1 MTFLDELAQRGI
13 IEQKQILEVKR
24 RANEAFGGDIDQAL
38 IELGMSEK
46 NLISLKS
53 AYFNIPSTVVD
64 ITHVTPELLKYIPK
78 DTVDHYQFVPI
89 GLQNGILEV
98 GIVDPDNIAAMD
110 ALRFVSGKS
119 NVPFKLFIVSPSDFK
134 QAVTAYR
141 QLTAEVDQAL
151 SEFNTESLAQEDT
164 DLAIEQA
171 NIQQSLAPGEEERI
185 VEEAPIIK
193 IVAVI
198 IRHAIEGEAS
208 DIHIENGGDKVKVR
222 FRVDGVLHTSLVLPL
237 NVYAGVIARVKIL
250 SKLRLDEK
258 RKPQDGNFS
267 AKIDGRKID
276 FRVSTLPTYYGEKVV
291 IRILDSEKGVRS
303 LEQLN
308 MSKRNLDLI
317 RNAIKRPY
325 GLILVTGPTGSG
337 KSTTLYSLI
346 NELDRETANVVS
358 LEDPV
363 EYHIPDM
370 NQSQVMPEIGY
381 TFASGLRSILRQDPN
396 IIMVGEIRD
405 KETAELAI
413 QAALTG
419 HLVISTLH
427 TNNAIGVIPR
437 LVDMGVDPYL
447 IAPTLILSV
456 AQRLSRVICP
466 SSKKAVPV
474 DESTK
479 MFIDKQ
485 FTDLPEEF
493 KKELPF
499 KSEVHEA
506 VPSAECSSGVKGRQA
521 IFEMFVVDKEMQS
534 IILKNPV
541 EPEIYKAARAKGM
554 ITMKED
560 AILKSMEGVIP
571 FNEVYNFN

>member
-64 ITHVTPELLKYIPK
+64 IAHVTPELLKYIPK

-370 NQSQVMPEIGY
+370 NQ
-381 TFASGLRSILRQDPN
+381 
-396 IIMVGEIRD
+396 
-405 KETAELAI
+405 
-413 QAALTG
+413 
-419 HLVISTLH
+419 
-427 TNNAIGVIPR
+427 
-437 LVDMGVDPYL
+437 
-447 IAPTLILSV
+447 
-456 AQRLSRVICP
+456 
-466 SSKKAVPV
+466 
-474 DESTK
+474 
-479 MFIDKQ
+479 
-485 FTDLPEEF
+485 
-493 KKELPF
+493 
-499 KSEVHEA
+499 
-506 VPSAECSSGVKGRQA
+506 
-521 IFEMFVVDKEMQS
+521 
-534 IILKNPV
+534 
-541 EPEIYKAARAKGM
+541 
-554 ITMKED
+554 
-560 AILKSMEGVIP
+560 
-571 FNEVYNFN
+571 